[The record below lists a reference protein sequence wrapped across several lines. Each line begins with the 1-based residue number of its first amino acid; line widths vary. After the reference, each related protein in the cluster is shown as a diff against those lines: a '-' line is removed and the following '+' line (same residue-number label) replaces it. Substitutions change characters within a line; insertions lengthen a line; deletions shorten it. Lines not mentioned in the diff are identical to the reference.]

1 MVGGQDTIDDEEE
14 AEEQARLG
22 AMRRDLVIQ
31 GLYRGVG
38 GVTTITVIWA
48 TDTDVPSYQCLIP
61 DKVLA
66 CQKETKK
73 KNHLAACLEEL
84 RHFVSY
90 VCSVGG
96 LVSRDAQALNRCIA
110 QQLSQK

>member
-38 GVTTITVIWA
+38 GVTTITVI
-48 TDTDVPSYQCLIP
+48 
-61 DKVLA
+61 
-66 CQKETKK
+66 
-73 KNHLAACLEEL
+73 
-84 RHFVSY
+84 
-90 VCSVGG
+90 
-96 LVSRDAQALNRCIA
+96 
-110 QQLSQK
+110 